1 MDRSGRVPI
10 VVVAVGATYYGIRVD
25 ELKGQQEVVI
35 KPLPG
40 QLGRLPGFA
49 GATIMGD
56 GSVVLILDPASLY
69 DSVVAHSSTTTMPS
83 MDRKPA

>member
-1 MDRSGRVPI
+1 VPI
-10 VVVAVGATYYGIRVD
+10 VVVAAGSTQYGIRVD

-40 QLGRLPGFA
+40 QFGQLPGLA

-69 DSVVAHSSTTTMPS
+69 DSVVAHAATMTTS
-83 MDRKPA
+83 RDRQPA